1 MEAVSAPAP
10 QAAAEQVKTG
20 SAEVQADV
28 EPVAVQQPELEVVH
42 HEEAVPDTT
51 PVEVSA
57 EQPAE
62 AVAEPAVET
71 ELPFIYDEPN
81 VASYTK
87 DMDVDTICTLMTEA
101 EAEEIIV
108 PIGTCSGQTLK
119 QVAERRPASLK
130 WYVKGYSGDDNIL
143 RAGAK
148 LMLDK
153 LQRLA
158 NAS

>member
-1 MEAVSAPAP
+1 M
-10 QAAAEQVKTG
+10 
-20 SAEVQADV
+20 
-28 EPVAVQQPELEVVH
+28 
-42 HEEAVPDTT
+42 
-51 PVEVSA
+51 
-57 EQPAE
+57 
-62 AVAEPAVET
+62 
-71 ELPFIYDEPN
+71 
-81 VASYTK
+81 
-87 DMDVDTICTLMTEA
+87 
-101 EAEEIIV
+101 

>member
-1 MEAVSAPAP
+1 M
-10 QAAAEQVKTG
+10 
-20 SAEVQADV
+20 
-28 EPVAVQQPELEVVH
+28 
-42 HEEAVPDTT
+42 
-51 PVEVSA
+51 
-57 EQPAE
+57 E

-71 ELPFIYDEPN
+71 ELPFVYDEPN
-81 VASYTK
+81 AASYTK
-87 DMDVDTICTLMTEA
+87 DMDVDTICALMTEA

>member
-1 MEAVSAPAP
+1 ME
-10 QAAAEQVKTG
+10 E
-20 SAEVQADV
+20 EII
-28 EPVAVQQPELEVVH
+28 QPISKEILKSELTPERRLRMTNKSHNEIYVVT
-42 HEEAVPDTT
+42 AKN
-51 PVEVSA
+51 S
-57 EQPAE
+57 
-62 AVAEPAVET
+62 
-71 ELPFIYDEPN
+71 PN
-81 VASYTK
+81 VMQEIGRLREVAFRTAGGGTGK
-87 DMDVDTICTLMTEA
+87 AADIDEFDTMDDGCRQLIVWNP